1 MSAEK
6 EGKTSQS
13 KGGDRSKTSRTSLP
27 FEPKKNRKK
36 AAETTPETPVKAE
49 KKVTKKTPQTKSVK
63 RTPISKEDKQI
74 PKAVSQRMVRRMALL
89 SGIPTVLGISTFFVS
104 YWIVTQTEIK
114 LPNTA
119 VLLVSMACFGFG
131 VLGLSYGVL
140 SASWEEQ
147 AGSILGWKEFTGNF
161 GRMTAAWRSVKEQQ
175 SIENSD

>member
-1 MSAEK
+1 MSAKKEDEIPKEK
-6 EGKTSQS
+6 Q
-13 KGGDRSKTSRTSLP
+13 GDRQKSARTPLP
-27 FEPKKNRKK
+27 FEPKNSRKK
-36 AAETTPETPVKAE
+36 AAKTTPEAPAKSE
-49 KKVTKKTPQTKSVK
+49 KKTAKKTPQRKSVK

-89 SGIPTVLGISTFFVS
+89 SGLPTALGISTFFAS
-104 YWIVTQTEIK
+104 YAIVTQTKIK

-119 VLLVSMACFGFG
+119 VLLVSMAWFGLG

-147 AGSILGWKEFTGNF
+147 AGSILGWKEFTANF